1 MKKTVVILF
10 MSFLLLVT
18 SLAFAENLPIERDP
32 IERYELQQVGTI
44 MMHGGGNSGASYK
57 IITDNGVAGLV
68 NDGTEIQGWLT
79 FLKPGNAIV
88 DLYYPSNG
96 KTMVNRYNYNIVPKD
111 TFSQECVDVFNYVNH
126 TRRDCNL
133 PMLQFSAELNDICAV
148 RAKELSSNYSHTRP
162 DGSLF
167 VTAVA
172 NKGNSLSENISVT
185 TKPASETALPEYF
198 SAWDSWNKNAESR
211 ANMLKPSVREMG
223 MNYYYD
229 PVKQKRFWVQ
239 IFRG

>member
-1 MKKTVVILF
+1 MKRLVLALVSF
-10 MSFLLLVT
+10 FLLT
-18 SLAFAENLPIERDP
+18 SITFAENLPVERIP
-32 IERYELQQVGTI
+32 TELYELQQVGTT

-79 FLKPGNAIV
+79 FLKPGNVVV
-88 DLYYPSNG
+88 DLYTPFDG
-96 KTMVNRYNYNIVPKD
+96 KMMVSRYNYTIVPKD
-111 TFSQECVDVFNYVNH
+111 SFSQECVDVFNYVNH
-126 TRRDCNL
+126 TRRDYNL
-133 PMLQFSAELNDICAV
+133 PMLQFSAELNDVCAV
-148 RAKELSSNYSHTRP
+148 RAKELSNNYSHTRP
-162 DGSLF
+162 DGSFF

-185 TKPASETALPEYF
+185 TKPVSETALPEFF
-198 SAWDSWNKNAESR
+198 SAWDSWNKNEESR
-211 ANMLKPSVREMG
+211 ANMLKPAVREMG